1 MTGSDA
7 GFFDEIPD
15 LFRYRELLRNLIAR
29 DIKVRYKR
37 SALGFLW
44 VMLNPLLMMLVF
56 YFLFSNIFGKTVG
69 NYTAYIM
76 SGITLWQLFAQGTSV
91 SSLAFLTNRNLI
103 SKIYLPKS
111 IFPIS
116 VVASS
121 LVHFVFS
128 LVPLVLIV
136 IASGTTISPYVAFLP
151 LIVVMLF
158 FFSLGISLAISTL
171 SVFFHDVIY
180 IYDVILI
187 AWMYL
192 SAIFYPV
199 SILPEDFRILMSL
212 NPIYHYISLFRA
224 SLYGNAIPMDHLM
237 FGGAFAGVSFLIGWA
252 IYRGNKDKIIFYL

>member
-1 MTGSDA
+1 MA
-7 GFFDEIPD
+7 KHNKGFFNEISD
-15 LFRYRELLRNLIAR
+15 LVRYRELLRNLIAR

-56 YFLFSNIFGKTVG
+56 YFLFSNLFGKTVG
-69 NYTAYIM
+69 NYTAYVM

-91 SSLAFLTNRNLI
+91 ASVAFLSNRNLI

-128 LVPLVLIV
+128 LVPLLLIV
-136 IASGTTISPYVAFLP
+136 IASGTPISPYIIFLP
-151 LIVVMLF
+151 LIVIMIF
-158 FFSLGISLAISTL
+158 FFSLGISLSISTL
-171 SVFFHDVIY
+171 AIFFHDVIY

-192 SAIFYPV
+192 SAIFYPI
-199 SILPEDFRILMSL
+199 SILPGKFQTLMSL

-224 SLYGNAIPMDHLM
+224 SLYGDAIPMDHFISGM
-237 FGGAFAGVSFLIGWA
+237 VFATVSFLIGWS
-252 IYRGNKDKIIFYL
+252 IYRVNKDKIVFYL